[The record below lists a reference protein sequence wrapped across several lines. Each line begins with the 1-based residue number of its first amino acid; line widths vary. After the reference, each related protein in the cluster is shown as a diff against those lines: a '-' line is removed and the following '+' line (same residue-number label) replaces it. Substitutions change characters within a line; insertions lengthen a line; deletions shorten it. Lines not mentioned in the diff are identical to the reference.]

1 MKIIHAKS
9 YADLS
14 RKAANIISAQ
24 VILKP
29 NCVLGLA
36 TGSTPLGT
44 YKQLIEWYNKDDI
57 DFSQVTTFNLDEY
70 VGLDPADPQS
80 YHAYMRENL
89 FDHVNLRKNAVHVPD
104 GMVEDLAD
112 ACKRYD
118 ALIQSHGGIDLQLLG
133 IGKNGHIAFNEPGEA
148 FEKDTHI
155 VTLETSTLQANRRF
169 FGTEEDMPKHA
180 ITMGI
185 RMIMQAKKILLI
197 ADGESKRDILNKAL
211 YGPISAQ
218 VPASILQLH
227 PDLTVVCHVEDKT

>member
-14 RKAANIISAQ
+14 RKTANIISAQ
-24 VILKP
+24 VIIKP

-44 YKQLIEWYNKDDI
+44 YKQLIDWYNKDDI

-70 VGLDPADPQS
+70 VGLAPDNPQS

-89 FDHVNLRKNAVHVPD
+89 FDHVNLRKEACHVPD
-104 GMVEDLAD
+104 GMASDPEE
-112 ACKRYD
+112 ACRRYD
-118 ALIQSHGGIDLQLLG
+118 AMIQNHGGIDLQLLG

-155 VTLETSTLQANRRF
+155 VSLDTSTLQANRRF
-169 FGTEEDMPKHA
+169 FGPEEKMPQQA

-185 RMIMQAKKILLI
+185 RLIMQAKKILLI
-197 ADGESKRDILNKAL
+197 ADGPGKREILEKAL
-211 YGPISAQ
+211 FGPISAQ

-227 PDLTVVCHVEDKT
+227 PDLTVICHVEDEA